1 VPLIKFEIRYKNFK
15 DIFFLAGDFLE
26 VSPVEVAEGGE
37 VLISHEN
44 LKVLLD
50 YKKLGRIYII

>member
-1 VPLIKFEIRYKNFK
+1 VQ